1 MKPSAQFLS
10 PTALRILGA
19 LFTLRLEWSTV
30 PEGVQLA
37 ALNLPGSTVS
47 YLNIELRILG
57 VRALLGHIR
66 FY

>member
-1 MKPSAQFLS
+1 MKPSVQHLS

-19 LFTLRLEWSTV
+19 LFTLRLEWSTE
-30 PEGVQLA
+30 PEGVLLA
-37 ALNLPGSTVS
+37 HLNLPGTTIS

-57 VRALLGHIR
+57 VRVLSGHIL